1 MSRTQIPLYQ
11 IDAFTDELFRGNPAA
26 VCPLEA
32 WLPDPLMQSIAA
44 ENNLS
49 ETAFFVPR
57 SDGAYELRWFTPACE
72 IDLCGHATLA
82 SAVALFEELGYDD
95 DRITFHS
102 PRSGRLEVARVGDK
116 LELDFPAR
124 RPEPVG
130 PDPQL
135 AVALGR
141 APVQLWRA
149 DRFLAVYESEADV
162 RALTP
167 DFAALADIRD
177 TVVATAPA
185 DDDGIDFVSRFF
197 APSKGV
203 DEDPVTG
210 SAHCVLTPY
219 WADRLGK
226 TELRARQISTR
237 GGELW
242 CRDSGD
248 RVQIAGRGAIY
259 LTGSIRLPA
268 L

>member
-1 MSRTQIPLYQ
+1 MSRTEIPLYQ
-11 IDAFTDELFRGNPAA
+11 IDAFTDELFAGNPAA
-26 VCPLEA
+26 VCPLDA
-32 WLPDPLMQSIAA
+32 WLPDALMQSIAA

-57 SDGAYELRWFTPACE
+57 DDGSYELRWFTPACE

-82 SAVALFEELGYDD
+82 SAVVLFDELGVEGQ
-95 DRITFHS
+95 RIVFHS
-102 PRSGRLEVARVGDK
+102 PRSGELAVARAGDK

-141 APVQLWRA
+141 APVQLLRA
-149 DRFLAVYESEADV
+149 DRFLAVYETEADV
-162 RALTP
+162 LALTP
-167 DFAALADIRD
+167 DFAALRDIRD
-177 TVVATAPA
+177 TVVVTAPA
-185 DDDGIDFVSRFF
+185 DAEDVDFVSRFF

-219 WADRLGK
+219 WSERLDK
-226 TELRARQISTR
+226 AELRARQISSR
-237 GGELW
+237 GGDLW